1 MIKVIS
7 KQGALKALYFLMA
20 LDGVSEFEQERFEEI
35 GSELLGDEFNN
46 IKEALMSECHD
57 VIEGITVD
65 DERYDVIQEGI
76 DGALNDTVASIEEGV
91 VPRLLLWDMLSL
103 AYSDLDYAEEENRL
117 ISHIVRILQID
128 KSVFAEMKHL
138 IAVADSIQKE
148 KAELENS
155 SRMYSEIRP
164 LIDEVEKRQRTIVE
178 AAKALISDDIVL
190 DVPEE
195 DKDKSENIV
204 IATGKKVGG
213 YVVDGSKKLGESVT
227 PIIKNMGEFASS
239 SASGVADGA
248 GKLFNKMKNL
258 TKKKPALV
266 LPANYEKLKEKL
278 PEDMGIPGNATAYG
292 MASEGTNALVLC
304 FPVSEES
311 SMDFDDTEGII
322 RSLHENM
329 DEHAGIIEVKSG
341 VSKNGSKYVYHIMK
355 HSTDPESEIPMGNT
369 YTINLNIQIENTIQ
383 FLNGS
388 FQEIGTTGIRDNM
401 VWGILRSQGLIDGFE
416 GWSSDP
422 YDPEFAE
429 GFLMNL
435 SEKEQYDEMFDTH
448 PLSEIRKMVAYII
461 ESN

>member
-57 VIEGITVD
+57 VIEGVTVD